1 MSELNARLDLPLG
14 TMAPTGARRTL
25 RQLLITWGYQDQDW
39 LDDAC
44 LVMAELVTNAVL
56 HGGGCLEV
64 GVQAHEGTITISAA
78 DGSSIVPR
86 RKRGQRSG
94 GLGLVL
100 IDRLSAAWWV
110 EDHHGGK
117 RVSVRLLPYP
127 HTDAVRVSG
136 SAASPR

>member
-1 MSELNARLDLPLG
+1 
-14 TMAPTGARRTL
+14 MAPTSARKML
-25 RQLLITWGYQDQDW
+25 RQLMIAWGYTDRDW
-39 LDDAC
+39 LGGAC
-44 LVMAELVTNAVL
+44 VVMAELVTNAVL

-64 GVQAHEGTITISAA
+64 GIQAHEGTVTISAA

-100 IDRLSAAWWV
+100 IEQFSAKWWV
-110 EDHHGGK
+110 ENHHGGK

-127 HTDAVRVSG
+127 RVSG